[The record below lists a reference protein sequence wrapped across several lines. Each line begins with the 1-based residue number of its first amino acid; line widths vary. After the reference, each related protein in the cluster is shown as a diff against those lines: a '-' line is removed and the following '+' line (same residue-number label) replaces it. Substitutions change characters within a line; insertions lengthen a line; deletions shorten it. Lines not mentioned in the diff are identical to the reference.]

1 MLVYYKMNVSE
12 LYCAPNIETDDM
24 AFTCFEYTELV
35 EIAKAFNKWVKISKK
50 KWPLV
55 ELLES
60 KYDLHKAIDN
70 SLKKMCK
77 TEYCWTKLDFI
88 EKIPDQDLR
97 LKLKYFTF
105 KPETTKKSGSWLS
118 TNHINE
124 IMHQYEKKFDTFKF
138 LGAVP
143 ADISRILQKSKLIPP
158 FQNVGIIFNKDT
170 HGKPGSH
177 WVSCFIQGVSSPSDN
192 GIKTIEYFDS
202 LGGKPNKYI
211 QEFLDLYTTRG
222 FTLTINNIV
231 HQQDSNLCGVY
242 ACYFLIQRLKGRT
255 FNEIN
260 ANIITDEFMA
270 KCKEEYFRPR

>member
-1 MLVYYKMNVSE
+1 MNVSE
-12 LYCAPNIETDDM
+12 LYCAPNIETGDM
-24 AFTCFEYTELV
+24 AFTCFEYIELT
-35 EIAKAFNKWVKISKK
+35 EIAKAFNKWIKTTKK
-50 KWPLV
+50 KLPII
-55 ELLES
+55 ELTTDKFE
-60 KYDLHKAIDN
+60 LHKAINN
-70 SLKKMCK
+70 SLKKLCK

-88 EKIPDQDLR
+88 EKIPDKDLR

-124 IMHQYEKKFDTFKF
+124 IMTQYEKKIDTFKF

-143 ADISRILQKSKLIPP
+143 ADISRMGILEKYNERQYNYI
-158 FQNVGIIFNKDT
+158 GIIFNKDT

-177 WVSCFIQGVSSPSDN
+177 WVSCFINMND
-192 GIKTIEYFDS
+192 KTVEYFDS
-202 LGGKPNKYI
+202 LGGKPNKFI
-211 QEFLDLYTTRG
+211 QEFLDLYTNRD
-222 FTLTINNIV
+222 FILTINNIV

-270 KCKEEYFRPR
+270 KCKDDYFRPR